1 MRIFLIGLTFVLCL
15 LISILSLQGQKSAI
29 ALSEMTTSLDS
40 LNPTN
45 KFLTTSKKS
54 GIDIEVIQQKEN
66 QTIKKNHTNKEVY
79 NSSSNTDEAIR
90 KFQQEFCGLNTRPN
104 SNAYVTEYVLPQT
117 CEMPLGIA
125 VDSDAKKVW
134 YVSTKKGVLG
144 SYNIKDNKFD
154 PERTIPGWKA
164 REDPRRFSQVWDV
177 KIERKSGDVWFT
189 DEKLNAIW
197 RYIKSS
203 HEFEIYNIPDKSDAF
218 GTIYPISIEF
228 GSDNN
233 NIKDNVNIIFFVG
246 TYSQSLWYA
255 DITKLNNGTS
265 DGISQIPIPITEGFK
280 GIDPIYITTGSLAFD
295 SKRNAVWISVMAYSK
310 NGQIFRYDLDTKSFD
325 IYDLPKEINSP
336 FGLTVDEDSGE
347 LWVTNPGTS
356 IFYKFNPANNG
367 NNGIRNYDNNDN
379 NIVKFVTSMTSPRIF
394 GNDHNDSHVSRLVN
408 NINDTAD
415 LSKNTYTL
423 PYWIKK
429 SDHEGSL
436 WINEWEGNK
445 IAMFDPSDMKLIE
458 YWIPSQNRLWG
469 ICSSNDLKNNNNNN
483 NNRNDNGR
491 LQTCGIA
498 NILQFS
504 IEHDNDNANNK
515 DKSIWFTEWSE
526 NKIGRVDVSKDLP
539 FSVDVSKSNKGGL
552 TIKRGESEEIKIKVK
567 ALPLSTPSE
576 GNEKNKNDSIH
587 IRMLASGT
595 FTSTGDLGNST
606 GYFSKQSFSF
616 DEGAKKKE
624 QISFIFMPSAD
635 LKPGRYTL
643 MVGAENDA
651 ITYLRAIKIK
661 IT

>member
-1 MRIFLIGLTFVLCL
+1 MFGL
-15 LISILSLQGQKSAI
+15 
-29 ALSEMTTSLDS
+29 
-40 LNPTN
+40 
-45 KFLTTSKKS
+45 LT
-54 GIDIEVIQQKEN
+54 
-66 QTIKKNHTNKEVY
+66 
-79 NSSSNTDEAIR
+79 R
-90 KFQQEFCGLNTRPN
+90 
-104 SNAYVTEYVLPQT
+104 
-117 CEMPLGIA
+117 
-125 VDSDAKKVW
+125 
-134 YVSTKKGVLG
+134 
-144 SYNIKDNKFD
+144 NI
-154 PERTIPGWKA
+154 
-164 REDPRRFSQVWDV
+164 
-177 KIERKSGDVWFT
+177 
-189 DEKLNAIW
+189 NAIW

-233 NIKDNVNIIFFVG
+233 DIKDNANIIFFVG

-469 ICSSNDLKNNNNNN
+469 ICSSDDLKNNNNNN
-483 NNRNDNGR
+483 NNRNDNGT

>member
-1 MRIFLIGLTFVLCL
+1 MRIFLIGLTLMLCL
-15 LISILSLQGQKSAI
+15 LISIVSLQGQKSAM
-29 ALSEMTTSLDS
+29 ALSEMTTSLDNP
-40 LNPTN
+40 NPTN

-66 QTIKKNHTNKEVY
+66 QTIKKNHANKEVY

-125 VDSDAKKVW
+125 VDSNAKKVW

-189 DEKLNAIW
+189 DEKQNAIW

-228 GSDNN
+228 GSYNN
-233 NIKDNVNIIFFVG
+233 DIKDNANIIFFVG

-295 SKRNAVWISVMAYSK
+295 SQRNAVWISVMAYSK

-367 NNGIRNYDNNDN
+367 
-379 NIVKFVTSMTSPRIF
+379 
-394 GNDHNDSHVSRLVN
+394 
-408 NINDTAD
+408 
-415 LSKNTYTL
+415 KNTYTL

-469 ICSSNDLKNNNNNN
+469 ICSSDDLKNNNN
-483 NNRNDNGR
+483 NNRNDNGT

-504 IEHDNDNANNK
+504 IGHDTDNDNGK

-576 GNEKNKNDSIH
+576 GNEKNKNDT
-587 IRMLASGT
+587 IRMIASGT

-606 GYFSKQSFSF
+606 GYFSKQSFTF
-616 DEGAKKKE
+616 DEGTKKKKE
-624 QISFIFMPSAD
+624 QISFIFTPSAD

-643 MVGAENDA
+643 MVGAENDD

>member
-1 MRIFLIGLTFVLCL
+1 MRIFLIGLTLVLCL
-15 LISILSLQGQKSAI
+15 LISIVSLQGQKSAI

-66 QTIKKNHTNKEVY
+66 QTIKKNHANKEVY

-104 SNAYVTEYVLPQT
+104 SNAYVTEYVLPRT

-189 DEKLNAIW
+189 DEKQNAIW

-233 NIKDNVNIIFFVG
+233 DIKDNANIIFFVG

-310 NGQIFRYDLDTKSFD
+310 NGQIFKYDLDTKSFD

-367 NNGIRNYDNNDN
+367 NNGIKNYDNNDN

-394 GNDHNDSHVSRLVN
+394 GNDHNDSHVPRLVN

-469 ICSSNDLKNNNNNN
+469 ICSSDDLKNNNN

-504 IEHDNDNANNK
+504 IEQHDNDNDNNK

-576 GNEKNKNDSIH
+576 GNEKNKNDT

-616 DEGAKKKE
+616 DEGAKKKKE
-624 QISFIFMPSAD
+624 QISYIFTPSAD